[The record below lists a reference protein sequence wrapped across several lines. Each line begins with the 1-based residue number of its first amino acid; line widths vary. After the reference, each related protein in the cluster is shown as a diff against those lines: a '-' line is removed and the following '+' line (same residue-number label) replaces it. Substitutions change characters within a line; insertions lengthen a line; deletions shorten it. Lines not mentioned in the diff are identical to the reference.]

1 MAYVELNK
9 LDKARDHFLLSV
21 DYDSDFA
28 PAWYHLGHVM
38 ESLHMVN
45 ETKAYFEKATQVDQ
59 NYTDAYYNLGEF
71 SMPQGNLI
79 LLAGITR
86 LQLKFLQIMLMY
98 TTGSVSYWPAVKR

>member
-1 MAYVELNK
+1 
-9 LDKARDHFLLSV
+9 
-21 DYDSDFA
+21 
-28 PAWYHLGHVM
+28 M

-59 NYTDAYYNLGEF
+59 NYTDAYYNLGRVLNA
-71 SMPQGNLI
+71 QGNLI

-98 TTGSVSYWPAVKR
+98 TGLGKLLAGGQKITKDGTLICEPDHKMQRNIM